1 MKNLNLLGGKLTC
14 QNLNHPLYWDKMG
27 SKTKIFKYSSDITII
42 SLAMNGLSRSMKQ
55 SYILQEFDKRI
66 KMKKLTRKTSMY
78 DG

>member
-1 MKNLNLLGGKLTC
+1 
-14 QNLNHPLYWDKMG
+14 MG